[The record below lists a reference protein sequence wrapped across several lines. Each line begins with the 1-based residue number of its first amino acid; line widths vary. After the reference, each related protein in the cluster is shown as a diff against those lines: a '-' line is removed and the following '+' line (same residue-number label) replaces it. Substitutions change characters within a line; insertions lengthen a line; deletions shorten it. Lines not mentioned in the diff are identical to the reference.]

1 MVHFQPNCEEGGDI
15 RVAWSTLFISRSHL
29 SCLHPNYFQKL
40 KTKVYV
46 HARHKIWIYFCRSG
60 MEVFFVF
67 CFVCLRFYS
76 VCSFFSFLFFFCWP
90 RFLGTHRSVPLISKL
105 TSQITASFTLNHF
118 IHVLVFIVKPT
129 VTDYV
134 RVNKY
139 SLYLSTAY
147 FFLINYFTLCKD

>member
-15 RVAWSTLFISRSHL
+15 RVAWSTPFISRSHL

-46 HARHKIWIYFCRSG
+46 HARHKIWNYFCRSG
-60 MEVFFVF
+60 MEVFFGFF
-67 CFVCLRFYS
+67 CLFTFLFCLF
-76 VCSFFSFLFFFCWP
+76 FLFFSL
-90 RFLGTHRSVPLISKL
+90 FLLLTKIFGYTQVCPSHFEINKLDNSKL
-105 TSQITASFTLNHF
+105 YPETFLSTHI
-118 IHVLVFIVKPT
+118 FIVKPT